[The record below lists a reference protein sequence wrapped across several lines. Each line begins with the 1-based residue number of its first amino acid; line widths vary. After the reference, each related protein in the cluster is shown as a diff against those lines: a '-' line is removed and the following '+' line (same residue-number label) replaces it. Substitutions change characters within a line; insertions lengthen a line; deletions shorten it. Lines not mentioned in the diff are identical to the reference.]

1 MKAVEK
7 TASEGIPS
15 VTPCTPRIFVEY
27 IFQVHFIN
35 DFVRRLFIFV
45 SWQADAGSFSK
56 NDPPSR
62 EDTDAE

>member
-1 MKAVEK
+1 MKAEEK
-7 TASEGIPS
+7 TSTERIPPS
-15 VTPCTPRIFVEY
+15 HPRIGVEY

-35 DFVRRLFIFV
+35 DFVHRLFIFV

-56 NDPPSR
+56 NDPPCR